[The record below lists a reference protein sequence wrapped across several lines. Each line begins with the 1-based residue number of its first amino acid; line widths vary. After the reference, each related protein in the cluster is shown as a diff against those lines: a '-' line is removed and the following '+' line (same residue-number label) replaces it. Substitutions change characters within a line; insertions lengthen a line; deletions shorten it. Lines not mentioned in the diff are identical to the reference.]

1 MVVQTC
7 LSTELQVRP
16 PPMGVL
22 VCGSGLGCIC
32 FPQGCVF
39 GLGLGRE
46 QFTVS
51 GQERCPKRSP
61 GVECPPRE
69 ASSMTGLLPG
79 MGGGPS
85 GHVAGPSPWLL
96 ARLVGKG
103 PVELAVK
110 EWVSYL
116 PGKVARVWGE
126 GVQVGLGWGDHFHF
140 QLGPACENKSGRMW
154 DESAAVQGLSFSS
167 TRAGG
172 TASRRPHP

>member
-1 MVVQTC
+1 MC

-16 PPMGVL
+16 PPMGML
-22 VCGSGLGCIC
+22 LCGSGLGCIC
-32 FPQGCVF
+32 SPQGCIF

-51 GQERCPKRSP
+51 GQELCLKRSP

-69 ASSMTGLLPG
+69 ASSTTGLLPG
-79 MGGGPS
+79 WGGWAVQSCCWAISMAAGQAGGQGPC
-85 GHVAGPSPWLL
+85 GTGSP
-96 ARLVGKG
+96 
-103 PVELAVK
+103 VK

-126 GVQVGLGWGDHFHF
+126 GVQVTLVWGGHFHF

-154 DESAAVQGLSFSS
+154 DESAEVQGLSFSS